1 MSGVYHFFV
10 VFCSRES
17 TCAIRPTDW
26 KPPLLFLPLQKH
38 VVFGQVLSGY
48 DTVKAMESVGNSSG
62 RVGYKVTIVDCGELS
77 KKDD

>member
-1 MSGVYHFFV
+1 M
-10 VFCSRES
+10 
-17 TCAIRPTDW
+17 
-26 KPPLLFLPLQKH
+26 
-38 VVFGQVLSGY
+38 FGQVLSGY